1 MKLLGG
7 TIDDTHLVE
16 GLVFNQNAS
25 HAAGG
30 PTKVEK
36 AKIAL
41 IQFQLSSPKT
51 NVCEEQSKK
60 ETDKEGLL
68 KTDEYYYYYFL
79 SFSFHNSILTNFR
92 WMERLLWTIIKH

>member
-1 MKLLGG
+1 LFSDIKIVKLLGG
-7 TIDDTHLVE
+7 TIEDTHLVE

-30 PTKVEK
+30 PVKVEK

-51 NVCEEQSKK
+51 NV
-60 ETDKEGLL
+60 
-68 KTDEYYYYYFL
+68 
-79 SFSFHNSILTNFR
+79 
-92 WMERLLWTIIKH
+92 